1 MGFGMIFTD
10 FFKSISQF
18 DDAAFR
24 RVVWRGLILTLAVLT
39 AAFVLIVVGL
49 NQLTQSAAVMTII
62 GETSWLGNL
71 FNIAGVLFTFAL
83 SIWLMVPIASA
94 ITLVFSGGC
103 AGCSLR
109 AITRTY
115 QRQKT

>member
-1 MGFGMIFTD
+1 M
-10 FFKSISQF
+10 
-18 DDAAFR
+18 
-24 RVVWRGLILTLAVLT
+24 RGLAWPDPYLTVLT

-62 GETSWLGNL
+62 GETSWLENL